1 MNTDNGYSDAMLNYQ
16 NRDGG
21 VFGEEREFR
30 PGVQCWNDSCCD
42 VSGSQSARHA
52 VDSALPHERRAA
64 ACALACV
71 LEGLFQRHLWTLDI
85 SGPCGG
91 EACTTVLVTC

>member
-1 MNTDNGYSDAMLNYQ
+1 MLSYQ

-42 VSGSQSARHA
+42 VSGSRSARHA
-52 VDSALPHERRAA
+52 VDSALPHEWRAA

-71 LEGLFQRHLWTLDI
+71 HQGLSKVHLWTLDI

-91 EACTTVLVTC
+91 EAGTTVLVTC